1 VNILQFENMSSQAKV
16 DGSTA
21 QLDMEDLSPSPP
33 TPPKRQK
40 ASSFTNISKILV
52 FALGIFIV
60 GSVGIAG
67 YSAFA
72 SRDIQQQDAVA
83 IIREGPDNQ
92 GKAGK
97 TPPPVCG
104 SIVQCGGEAYTGK
117 VELTENLFCPQTTS
131 GDCAMTLDGEDAEL
145 DCNQYMIHGD
155 DSSSGN
161 GICLRNGASA
171 NNNCYVQKFEYG
183 IYVENGTEVKDCEV
197 MFNDVFGIYVENE
210 ASFTTKMKISNTNVH
225 DNGDSGISFYG
236 SGENP
241 ESSETSIEVNNVK
254 SNHNGA
260 NGMSFAGSN
269 VKLEVQVKDSE
280 TSNNSGT
287 GIKIDSVFG
296 VNISAAVDLE
306 LDGIISRYNGDQGL
320 FVSPLI
326 VGGDVKVQV
335 KGDVNLYKN
344 ENSGFLVGDVDVVVE
359 RRGALNS
366 CGNLASGSSDVDADI
381 RSSSLATFSGNGY
394 TCNSTSPNLSDIIT
408 CSTCPCTQPQPQ

>member
-1 VNILQFENMSSQAKV
+1 MSSQAKV

-40 ASSFTNISKILV
+40 ASSFTNISRTLV
-52 FALGIFIV
+52 FALGIFI
-60 GSVGIAG
+60 GGGIGIAG
-67 YSAFA
+67 
-72 SRDIQQQDAVA
+72 
-83 IIREGPDNQ
+83 EGPDNQ

-210 ASFTTKMKISNTNVH
+210 ASSTTKMKISNTYIH
-225 DNGDSGISFYG
+225 DNYRSGIYFFG
-236 SGENP
+236 SGESP
-241 ESSETSIEVNNVK
+241 ESSETSIEVNNVQ
-254 SNHNGA
+254 SSHNGGH
-260 NGMSFAGSN
+260 GMTFRGSN
-269 VKLEVQVKDSE
+269 VTLEMQIKDSE
-280 TSNNSGT
+280 TSSNGLD
-287 GIKIDSVFG
+287 GIFISRVSVD
-296 VNISAAVDLE
+296 VYAAVDQ
-306 LDGIISRYNGDQGL
+306 DGIIRRYNKFFGLYIASITGDM
-320 FVSPLI
+320 
-326 VGGDVKVQV
+326 KV
-335 KGDVNLYKN
+335 KGAVNLYKN
-344 ENSGFLVGDVDVVVE
+344 RDDGFVLFRAGVDVVVE

-366 CGNLASGSSDVDADI
+366 CGNLGNADI
-381 RSSSLATFSGNGY
+381 KVEDAALATFSGNGY
-394 TCNSTSPNLSDIIT
+394 TCNSTSPNLSNIIT
-408 CSTCPCTQPQPQ
+408 CDPCPNCPQ